1 MLKESRKITS
11 GTKEWAPSNINTDF
25 GCERNCLYCYAKM
38 MAIRFGRKTEETW
51 KVMEPNLKAINKKY
65 RKRTGR
71 IMFPSSHDI
80 TPNNLPHCIIV
91 LQKLLK
97 VGNYVLI
104 VSKPESYCINEII
117 KSIYPYRNQIEFR
130 FTITSFSKNRL
141 DFWEPNA
148 PSYSDRL
155 NSLLIAFMKGFK
167 TSVSIEPFLDSDP
180 TKVIM
185 KVAPHISNTIW
196 VGKMNY
202 IKANGLSEEEKPFY
216 EYQRRIS
223 SWSNIQKIVE
233 KIKHLPEDVHD
244 KIRFKDTIVKM
255 YEKHGIKV

>member
-1 MLKESRKITS
+1 
-11 GTKEWAPSNINTDF
+11 
-25 GCERNCLYCYAKM
+25 
-38 MAIRFGRKTEETW
+38 
-51 KVMEPNLKAINKKY
+51 MEPNFKAINKGY
-65 RKRTGR
+65 RKIKNDDPNLYD
-71 IMFPSSHDI
+71 IMFPSAHDI
-80 TPNNLPHCIIV
+80 LPEILDNFLIV
-91 LQKLLK
+91 LKKLLK
-97 VGNYVLI
+97 AGNSVLI
-104 VSKPESYCINEII
+104 VSKPWPYCIEKII
-117 KSIYPYRNQIEFR
+117 NMVKKYRDKIGFR

-148 PSYSDRL
+148 PGYSDRL

-185 KVAPHISNTIW
+185 KVAPHVSNTIW

-202 IKANGLSEEEKPFY
+202 IKANGLSDEEKPFY

-233 KIKHLPEDVHD
+233 KIKLLLEDIKS
-244 KIRFKDTIVKM
+244 KIRLKDSIVNM
-255 YEKHGIKV
+255 YEKNGLEVVI